1 MESLRISEK
10 NKIHDRLKQIDI
22 YVKRNKNTLNS
33 VSASDKLFIEKIN
46 KKNQDYADEIDVL
59 NKRLV
64 GLSNG
69 SLDSELTSVLDTNN
83 KMMKKNVE
91 KTNQKNQMKR
101 EEKEKEKETIDN
113 FYKAS
118 RDYSRPSAR
127 NLEKETNKFFYFC
140 QSVPDYILRNLDE
153 MPNNKGYIW
162 KGVWCFG
169 RLKEE
174 KGKPVI
180 MFEKCRDGIMK
191 IYEIDEYERKIFEKK
206 GKDRKILISSEPR
219 NKLF

>member
-1 MESLRISEK
+1 MESLRIAEK

-22 YVKRNKNTLNS
+22 YIKRNKTTLNAT
-33 VSASDKLFIEKIN
+33 SATDKLFIEKIN
-46 KKNQDYADEIDVL
+46 KKNQDYANEIEVL

-69 SLDSELTSVLDTNN
+69 SLDFELSSVLNTNTEI
-83 KMMKKNVE
+83 MKKNIE

-101 EEKEKEKETIDN
+101 EEKVKEKETIDN
-113 FYKAS
+113 FYKAG
-118 RDYSRPSAR
+118 RDYSRPSVR

-140 QSVPDYILRNLDE
+140 ESVPDYIRRNLEE
-153 MPNNKGYIW
+153 MPSNKGYIW

-169 RLKEE
+169 RLKQE

-191 IYEIDEYERKIFEKK
+191 IYEIDEHTRNIYEKK

>member
-118 RDYSRPSAR
+118 RD
-127 NLEKETNKFFYFC
+127 
-140 QSVPDYILRNLDE
+140 
-153 MPNNKGYIW
+153 
-162 KGVWCFG
+162 
-169 RLKEE
+169 
-174 KGKPVI
+174 
-180 MFEKCRDGIMK
+180 
-191 IYEIDEYERKIFEKK
+191 
-206 GKDRKILISSEPR
+206 
-219 NKLF
+219 

>member
-1 MESLRISEK
+1 
-10 NKIHDRLKQIDI
+10 
-22 YVKRNKNTLNS
+22 
-33 VSASDKLFIEKIN
+33 
-46 KKNQDYADEIDVL
+46 
-59 NKRLV
+59 
-64 GLSNG
+64 
-69 SLDSELTSVLDTNN
+69 
-83 KMMKKNVE
+83 MMKKNVE
-91 KTNQKNQMKR
+91 KTNQKNQMTR